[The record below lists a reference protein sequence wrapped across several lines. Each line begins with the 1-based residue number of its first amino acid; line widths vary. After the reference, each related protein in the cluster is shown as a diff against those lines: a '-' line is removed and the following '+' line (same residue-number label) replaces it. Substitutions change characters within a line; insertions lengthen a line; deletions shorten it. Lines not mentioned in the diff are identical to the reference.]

1 MSWITDL
8 AGSAVDTILPPIK
21 ATPEQHYR
29 WRVRV
34 AFVACVAFVLG
45 CSQFAYDH
53 GYVPGHMGFAHA
65 REVQRLAADEARADV
80 ANAEATDNLRAEYD
94 ADVIL
99 TFALARC
106 RSKDESAR
114 EQYDA
119 RIQARMQDYENAT
132 GKAYQLQDCGNL

>member
-1 MSWITDL
+1 MSWLTDMASGAL
-8 AGSAVDTILPPIK
+8 DTILPPIK

-34 AFVACVAFVLG
+34 AFVACGALMLG

-53 GYVPGHMGFAHA
+53 GYVPGHMGFARA
-65 REVQRLAADEARADV
+65 RQLQQLAADEARADV
-80 ANAEATDNLRAEYD
+80 ANAEATDKLRAEYD

-106 RSKDESAR
+106 HSKDQSAR
-114 EQYDA
+114 DQYDA
-119 RIQARMQDYENAT
+119 RIQARMQDYQSAT